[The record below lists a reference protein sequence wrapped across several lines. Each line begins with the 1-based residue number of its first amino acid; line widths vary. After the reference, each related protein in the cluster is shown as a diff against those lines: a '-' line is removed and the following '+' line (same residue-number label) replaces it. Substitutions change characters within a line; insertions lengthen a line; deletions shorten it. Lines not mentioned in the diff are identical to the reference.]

1 MSTIAYR
8 TPELPWAEG
17 KSESLFN
24 KILILGL
31 IVTLALGILIPNITL
46 PEIKREKAE
55 KLPPQLAKVIK
66 RKKEAP
72 KPKPKPVPKVQEK
85 KVEKKPEPKKQE
97 AKPKPAPKKVV
108 KPKPKPKPKPKT
120 VTKRERTPERIAD
133 AKKKAKG
140 LISEF
145 SSNLDDMKSF
155 MSELSL
161 DVDSSSLSNA
171 GSAATAVGSVVDES
185 AVGRVAGVDESTLTR
200 ATGAEN
206 LAVAD
211 RDTTKVKE
219 LPKDTMGAST
229 ADQAIAGSSRTEMQ
243 VRRVFEQST
252 SKFNRIFKRALR
264 SDPTLQGSVDFN
276 LTVSADGQVTGCDV
290 VSSEFADKK
299 ALKKMESLCKRM
311 TFPSGKSEDKISL
324 PIAFYP

>member
-108 KPKPKPKPKPKT
+108 KPKPKPKPKT
-120 VTKRERTPERIAD
+120 VTKKERTPERIKAAKEK
-133 AKKKAKG
+133 AKK
-140 LISEF
+140 LISSF
-145 SSNLDDMKSF
+145 SNDLAAMQDMVGDLGLESIDN
-155 MSELSL
+155 SALTT
-161 DVDSSSLSNA
+161 A
-171 GSAATAVGSVVDES
+171 GAAATTVGSVVDQN

-200 ATGAEN
+200 ATGAEQ
-206 LAVAD
+206 LATAE
-211 RDTTKVKE
+211 RDTTQVKE
-219 LPKDTMGAST
+219 LPKDSMVEKPQDTKV
-229 ADQAIAGSSRTEMQ
+229 AGLSRSQMQ
-243 VRRVFEQST
+243 IGRVFEQNKSRYD
-252 SKFNRIFKRALR
+252 RIYRKALR
-264 SDPTLQGSVDFN
+264 SDPTLQGAVAFN
-276 LTVSADGQVTGCDV
+276 ITISADGSVTACKAS
-290 VSSEFADKK
+290 SSEFADKK
-299 ALKKMESLCKRM
+299 ALRRMSSTCKMQNFTQSSAEDNLEYSM
-311 TFPSGKSEDKISL
+311 TF
-324 PIAFYP
+324 YP